1 MQVVLDAS
9 VVLKLVVQEPG
20 SDEALELLERAEERI
35 APDWLGVEM
44 AGALSNKV
52 KYSRLL
58 AIHAERC
65 LEAYPR
71 FLDRLV
77 PSAPL
82 LADVL
87 RLAIRLRHPVYDC
100 LYLAL
105 AMSENT
111 RVITA
116 DRKLHAQ
123 AAAGG
128 LERHVELLTW

>member
-20 SDEALELLERAEERI
+20 SDEALALLDREEERI

-44 AGALSNKV
+44 AGALWNKV

-58 AIHAERC
+58 AVHAERC
-65 LEAYPR
+65 LEAYPN

-77 PSAPL
+77 PSEPL
-82 LADVL
+82 FADAL
-87 RLAIRLRHPVYDC
+87 RLAIRLQHPVYDC

-105 AMSENT
+105 AMSEDT
-111 RVITA
+111 RLITA

-123 AAAGG
+123 AAANG
-128 LERHVELLTW
+128 LESHVELLTW

>member
-1 MQVVLDAS
+1 MPVVLDAS
-9 VVLKLVVQEPG
+9 VVLKLLVQEPG
-20 SDEALELLERAEERI
+20 SEQALALLDRAEERI

-44 AGALSNKV
+44 AGALWNKV

-58 AIHAERC
+58 AVHAERC
-65 LEAYPR
+65 LEAYPS

-82 LADVL
+82 LPDVL
-87 RLAIRLRHPVYDC
+87 RLAIRLQHPVYDC

-111 RVITA
+111 RLITA
-116 DRKLHAQ
+116 DKKLHAQ

-128 LERHVELLTW
+128 LGRHVELLTW